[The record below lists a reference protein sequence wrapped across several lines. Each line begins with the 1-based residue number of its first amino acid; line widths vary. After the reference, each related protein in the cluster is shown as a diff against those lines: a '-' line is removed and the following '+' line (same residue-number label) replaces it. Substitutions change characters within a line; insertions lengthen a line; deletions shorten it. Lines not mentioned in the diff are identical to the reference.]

1 MSEKELLKLRI
12 YPIKSALVQMSV
24 DIRDYLANKKNPA
37 KDCENFEKF
46 QTKYNS
52 LTNNFH
58 QIMDELIP
66 LC

>member
-1 MSEKELLKLRI
+1 MSEKKLLKLRI
-12 YPIKSALVQMSV
+12 YPIKLALVQISV
-24 DIRDYLANKKNPA
+24 DIRDYLANKQNHK
-37 KDCENFEKF
+37 KDFENFQKF

-66 LC
+66 L